1 MPSDKLR
8 RPGLNAGRQTH
19 LEGCCP
25 PHRRVWV
32 QASVWGWGRRRVH
45 RDVKTFVLNGGGVTY
60 IVSDERVTRA
70 GLIHLRV
77 AICPPQERT
86 HT

>member
-1 MPSDKLR
+1 MRGADPATAGCGC
-8 RPGLNAGRQTH
+8 RPRSGG
-19 LEGCCP
+19 G
-25 PHRRVWV
+25 
-32 QASVWGWGRRRVH
+32 GRRRAH
-45 RDVKTFVLNGGGVTY
+45 RDVRTFVLNGGGVTY
-60 IVSDERVTRA
+60 VVSDEGVTRA